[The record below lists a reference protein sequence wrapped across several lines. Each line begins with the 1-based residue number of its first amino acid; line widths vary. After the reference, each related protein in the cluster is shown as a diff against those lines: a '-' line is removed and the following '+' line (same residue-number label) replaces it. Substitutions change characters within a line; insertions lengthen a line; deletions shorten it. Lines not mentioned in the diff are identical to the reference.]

1 MGWASISC
9 LVEVWLSGWALPSVE
24 RASRFSYE
32 YVLRVVPIMHIIIYI
47 YICVCV
53 CACIILLLEYAYYEL
68 VCYYVLKL
76 NKYSTSR
83 SKI

>member
-1 MGWASISC
+1 MWIS
-9 LVEVWLSGWALPSVE
+9 LKGGLI
-24 RASRFSYE
+24 Y
-32 YVLRVVPIMHIIIYI
+32 IYI